1 MRYRAALFRYALW
14 AALVLAAAVPAL
26 ADTAAPGNDRA
37 PPPAEAERSLHPTE
51 TRLFAA
57 LKNAATEAEG
67 RAAESAIWRH
77 WMQAAP
83 DAATRRLVEEA
94 MDRRGSYDFAGAR
107 ALLDAAVAAAP
118 DYAEAFNQR
127 GFVRFLQEDFDGALA
142 DVDRAIALEPR
153 HFAAMSGRAII
164 LMRQGRFRLAQAQLR
179 EAVAINP
186 YLKERAM
193 IVPEA
198 PDTPAA
204 PGGVDL

>member
-14 AALVLAAAVPAL
+14 VALVLAAAVPAL

-37 PPPAEAERSLHPTE
+37 APPEPERALRSAEA
-51 TRLFAA
+51 RLFAT

-67 RAAESAIWRH
+67 RAAEAAIWRH
-77 WMQAAP
+77 WMEAAP

-107 ALLDAAVAAAP
+107 ALLDTAVAAAP

-142 DVDRAIALEPR
+142 DVDRAIALEPK

-164 LMRQGRFRLAQAQLR
+164 LMRQGRFRLAQTQLR
-179 EAVAINP
+179 EAVAIHP
-186 YLKERAM
+186 FLKERAM

-204 PGGVDL
+204 PGGIDL

>member
-26 ADTAAPGNDRA
+26 GDTAAPGNDRA
-37 PPPAEAERSLHPTE
+37 APAEAEPALRPTE
-51 TRLFAA
+51 THLFAA

-67 RAAESAIWRH
+67 LAAESAIWRH

-142 DVDRAIALEPR
+142 DVDRAIALEPK

-179 EAVAINP
+179 EAVAIHP
-186 YLKERAM
+186 FLKERAM

-198 PDTPAA
+198 PDTPAE

>member
-14 AALVLAAAVPAL
+14 VALVLAAAVPAL

-37 PPPAEAERSLHPTE
+37 APPEPERALRSAEA
-51 TRLFAA
+51 RLFAT

-67 RAAESAIWRH
+67 RAAEAAIWRH
-77 WMQAAP
+77 WMEAAP

-107 ALLDAAVAAAP
+107 ALLDTAVAAAP

-164 LMRQGRFRLAQAQLR
+164 LMRQGRFRLAQTQLR
-179 EAVAINP
+179 EAVAIHP
-186 YLKERAM
+186 FLKERAM

-204 PGGVDL
+204 PGGIDL

>member
-26 ADTAAPGNDRA
+26 ADAAAPGNDRPA
-37 PPPAEAERSLHPTE
+37 PAEAERALRPTE
-51 TRLFAA
+51 ARLFAA

-67 RAAESAIWRH
+67 RAAETAIWRH
-77 WMQAAP
+77 WMEAAP

-107 ALLDAAVAAAP
+107 ALLDTAVAAAP

-164 LMRQGRFRLAQAQLR
+164 LMRQGRFRLAQTQLR
-179 EAVAINP
+179 EAVAIHP
-186 YLKERAM
+186 FLKERAM

-204 PGGVDL
+204 PGGIDL